1 MCSFI
6 FSDLMIENLEF
17 VNKFTKFRGPDMTT
31 HKKINGFEFV
41 HNLLSIT
48 GEITPQPIQIDEIVC
63 VYNGEIY
70 NYKEFGDFS
79 SDGYSIVEAYK
90 KYGVEFTKKL
100 DGEFAI
106 VLVDFKRELIL
117 MSSDT
122 FKTKP
127 LFYSIENR
135 NIGIS
140 SYSDPLKKIGFH
152 NIQKASPNTTYIFD
166 LVSKK
171 LFYTFKIV
179 QFDPKNQHK
188 TDLND
193 WLTAFEESI
202 EKRTRNMRE
211 KIFLGLSSG
220 YDSGAIC
227 CELLKQNKPF
237 KVYSILG
244 TENENIMSQRL
255 KILDENNIDYSILKK
270 TDPELQNTI
279 EYIKNNTEEFKYT
292 ISSSSSDYNERHLS
306 LTDDGGSR
314 HLSYI
319 SSLAS
324 KEGNKVL
331 LSGGGADEIL
341 SDYGIGGTKIYPH
354 SNFGGLF
361 PNDLESIFPWNSF
374 YGSTMESYI
383 AKDEYVG
390 GAYGLEVR
398 YPFLDK
404 KLVQEFLWLDVN
416 LKNKSYKFPLEFYL
430 EINNFPFNKGEKL
443 GF

>member
-79 SDGYSIVEAYK
+79 SDGFAIVEAYK
-90 KYGVEFTKKL
+90 RYGVEFTKKL

-127 LFYSIENR
+127 IFYSIENR

-140 SYSDPLKKIGFH
+140 SYSDPLKKIGFK
-152 NIQKASPNTTYIFD
+152 NINKAAPNTTYVFD
-166 LVSKK
+166 LVSKN
-171 LFYTFKIV
+171 LFYTFEIV
-179 QFDPKNQHK
+179 QFDAKNQHK
-188 TDLND
+188 QDLND
-193 WLTAFEESI
+193 WLKAFQESV

-244 TENENIMSQRL
+244 TENENIMSERL
-255 KILDENNIDYSILKK
+255 KILDINHISYSILRK

-279 EYIKNNTEEFKYT
+279 QYIKNNTEEFKYT
-292 ISSSSSDYNERHLS
+292 ICSSSSDYNERDLS

-341 SDYGIGGTKIYPH
+341 SDYGIGGRKIYPH
-354 SNFGGLF
+354 SNFGGVF
-361 PNDLESIFPWNSF
+361 PSNLESIFPWNSF

-416 LKNKSYKFPLEFYL
+416 LKNKSYKYPLEFYL
-430 EINNFPFNKGEKL
+430 EINNFPFSKGEKS